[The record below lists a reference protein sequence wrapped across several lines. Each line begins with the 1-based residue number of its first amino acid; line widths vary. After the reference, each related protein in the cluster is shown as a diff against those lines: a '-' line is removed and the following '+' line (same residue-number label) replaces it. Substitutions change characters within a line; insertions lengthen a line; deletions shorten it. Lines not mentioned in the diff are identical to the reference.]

1 MIMKYDLGQNEKE
14 NWLVAETAFEPAYQG
29 KCEAIFCSGNGYLGQ
44 RAALEERYVGQT
56 RDLLVTGTFNSFAPN
71 EVTELPNL
79 PDVTNLEFF
88 VDGVRFAMDAHNTS
102 DYLRVLDLQTGEV
115 KRTLTWTHPDGR
127 RFALCFTRFAS
138 MDNEHI
144 LGLKASITALDGDAN
159 ITDDVKTIKN
169 LANMNYDIKR

>member
-1 MIMKYDLGQNEKE
+1 MIMKYDLGKNEKE

-79 PDVTNLEFF
+79 PDVTNLEFT
-88 VDGVRFAMDAHNTS
+88 VDGVRFAMDEHNTS

-115 KRTLTWTHPDGR
+115 KHAHVDPPGRTQVRAVLHALCLHGQRTLAGPQGADHP
-127 RFALCFTRFAS
+127 A
-138 MDNEHI
+138 
-144 LGLKASITALDGDAN
+144 
-159 ITDDVKTIKN
+159 
-169 LANMNYDIKR
+169 